1 MEKNYTNLGFETSNA
16 CNANCSFCAYKFMK
30 RKPKVISNELTYKV
44 AKIIMTMGE
53 ELLTL
58 LLL

>member
-16 CNANCSFCAYKFMK
+16 CNANCSFVHKFMK
-30 RKPKVISNELTYKV
+30 RKLKVISNELTYKV
-44 AKIIMTMGE
+44 AKNIMTMGE
-53 ELLTL
+53 EITL